1 MNDSA
6 ESSLHA
12 DFSNTNPSSSSTE
25 RMDSIQQFLQDL
37 EDLGRSVGNA
47 VGKLAEEVT
56 GLMVIKIGNDNR
68 EDLDVLVDAG
78 LASTRAEAALKMIR
92 DGIRSNESLYK
103 KAQKTRQQ
111 IDTLRNQLRSLHFGE
126 NSR

>member
-12 DFSNTNPSSSSTE
+12 DFSNMNPSSSSTE